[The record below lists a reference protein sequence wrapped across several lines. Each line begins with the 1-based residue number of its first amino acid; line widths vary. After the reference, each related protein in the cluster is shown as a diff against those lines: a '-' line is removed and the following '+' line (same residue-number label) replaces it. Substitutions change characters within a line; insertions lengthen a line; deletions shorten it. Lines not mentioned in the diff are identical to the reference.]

1 MAKAN
6 THHRSVELKHH
17 ANQAKIDQVADLIH
31 WFAMAST
38 VCKDEKIRHL
48 RAGGKLQWFTRG
60 QWTIGKPDVFSA
72 RMFKS
77 VENMVDAA
85 LRSWQESSVLA
96 GRKIISE
103 WRKDD
108 DSLRSDE
115 WIELYAINKA
125 KRWWDP
131 DANFPHHRERLIRE
145 ILRKNPFPVL
155 DGRTATL
162 DATVCDVAE
171 SDRAK
176 HDAWLEIRGFKGT
189 RIVLP
194 VEKTDYFKAEMS
206 KGKECS
212 VTQLHLDRDGHLV
225 IHRVVEKPNV
235 PLREEGKDIGLDWGL
250 TNLVATSEGQ
260 LLGLS
265 LFPWLKQRDKELM
278 ELTASLQ
285 RQGIKP
291 RSSRRF
297 RALTRRIRDY
307 VKNEVNRVL
316 NTLAKQDIRSITCE
330 DLDFRGPGLSRRLR
344 VIVSRAGRGAFK
356 KKLADL
362 TEKQG
367 IVHHE
372 VNPAYTSQECSS
384 CGLVEKKQ
392 RKGSS
397 FTCFHCGRRIHADVN
412 AARNIIGRRSA
423 STDGFRYQPKETV
436 LDYLNHQFTATWGC
450 EPDLIIKRFHARAAG
465 LPGTACSKPG
475 WVSSP
480 IKK

>member
-1 MAKAN
+1 MVKAN
-6 THHRSVELKHH
+6 THHRSVELRHH
-17 ANQAKIDQVADLIH
+17 ANQAKIDQVEDLLH

-48 RAGGKLQWFTRG
+48 RAGGKLQRFTRN
-60 QWTIGKPDVFSA
+60 QWTIGKPDVLSA

-85 LRSWQESSVLA
+85 LRSWQELSVIA
-96 GRKIISE
+96 GRKIIGE
-103 WRKDD
+103 WRAKDTDLRDD
-108 DSLRSDE
+108 DFVT
-115 WIELYAINKA
+115 LYTLNKA

-131 DANFPHHRERLIRE
+131 DAEFPHHRERLIRE
-145 ILRKNPFPVL
+145 ILRRNPFPVL
-155 DGRTATL
+155 DGKTATL
-162 DATVCDVAE
+162 DAIVCDVVEA
-171 SDRAK
+171 DHTK
-176 HDAWLEIRGFKGT
+176 HDAWLEIRGFRGT
-189 RIVLP
+189 RIILP
-194 VEKTDYFKAEMS
+194 VEKTDYFNAEMS
-206 KGKECS
+206 KGKECG
-212 VTQLHLDRDGHLV
+212 VTQLHIDRDGNLV
-225 IHRVVEKPNV
+225 IHRVVEKPNA

-265 LFPWLKQRDKELM
+265 LFPWLKQRDKELV

-436 LDYLNHQFTATWGC
+436 LANRNQVFASMWGRD
-450 EPDLIIKRFHARAAG
+450 PDFIIKRFHARAAG

-475 WVSSP
+475 GTSLS
-480 IKK
+480 ITK

>member
-1 MAKAN
+1 MAKTN

-17 ANQAKIDQVADLIH
+17 ANQAKVDQVTDLIH
-31 WFAMAST
+31 WFSMASA

-48 RAGGKLQWFTRG
+48 RAGGKLTKFTKDM
-60 QWTIGKPDVFSA
+60 WEIGKPDVFSA

-85 LRSWQESSVLA
+85 LRSWQELSVIV
-96 GRKIISE
+96 GRKIIGE
-103 WRKDD
+103 WRAKNTDLCDD
-108 DSLRSDE
+108 DF
-115 WIELYAINKA
+115 ITLYTLNKA

-131 DANFPHHRERLIRE
+131 DAEFPRLREQLICE
-145 ILRKNPFPVL
+145 ILQQNPFPVL
-155 DGRTATL
+155 DGKTATL
-162 DATVCDVAE
+162 DAIVCDVVEA
-171 SDRAK
+171 DQAK
-176 HDAWLEIRGFKGT
+176 HDVWLEIRGFKGT

-194 VEKTDYFKAEMS
+194 VEKTNYFNNIMDQ
-206 KGKECS
+206 GKECS
-212 VTQLHLDRDGHLV
+212 VTQLHIDRDGHLV
-225 IHRVVEKPNV
+225 IHRVVEKPNA
-235 PLREEGKDIGLDWGL
+235 PLREEGRDIGLDWGL

-265 LFPWLKQRDKELM
+265 LFPWLKQRDKELV

-297 RALTRRIRDY
+297 RALTKRIRDY

-316 NTLAKQDIRSITCE
+316 NTLARQDIRSITCE

-344 VIVSRAGRGAFK
+344 VIVSRAGRAAFK

-367 IVHHE
+367 IVHYE

-384 CGLVEKKQ
+384 CGLVEKRQ
-392 RKGSS
+392 RKSSS

-423 STDGFRYQPKETV
+423 PNNGFRYWSKETV
-436 LDYLNHQFTATWGC
+436 LEYLNQEFTSMWGQ
-450 EPDLIIKRFHARAAG
+450 EPDLILKRHYARAAG
-465 LPGTACSKPG
+465 LPGTAKCKPG
-475 WVSSP
+475 RTSLSI
-480 IKK
+480 IK